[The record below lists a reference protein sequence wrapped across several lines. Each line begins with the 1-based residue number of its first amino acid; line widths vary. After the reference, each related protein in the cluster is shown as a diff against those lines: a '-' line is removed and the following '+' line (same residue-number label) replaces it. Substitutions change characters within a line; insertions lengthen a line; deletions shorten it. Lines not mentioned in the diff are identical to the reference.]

1 MPNYPTEPSGRFV
14 AGTKIFSRAAGASAV
29 LVGALVLTGWLFDIH
44 WLKSV
49 YGDITMKANAALS
62 FLLAGASLWAV
73 GAGEERTLARRVGQA
88 CAAAAV
94 LVGLMTLSEHLF
106 GWNLGIDQLLF
117 TEPPGASATTSPGR
131 MGPLASACF
140 TLAGIALVLLHARRA
155 VSLAQLLSLAVC
167 LLALLPAV
175 GYAYGTEALYGVARY
190 TGIALHTALT
200 LFVFGLGL
208 LSARAGEGPAAVISS
223 SRSGGTVARRLLVAA
238 VCVPLLLGWA
248 RLLAQRAGYF
258 DLGFGTAVLV
268 LSIIIL
274 FTAIIWRSA
283 AKLNDAERKRLA
295 AEAAAREEAEK
306 ASRLKDEF
314 LATVSHELRTPL
326 TAILGWAAMLK
337 KGDIDE
343 ATSEHALSVIERNA
357 KTQAQLIEDLLDV
370 SRIVSGKLR
379 LEVEP
384 TDLASVIKAAADSVR
399 PAADAKGVQM
409 ELALDPAAGHV
420 QGDATRLQQV
430 VWNLLSNA
438 IKFTP
443 QGGTVRVGLECADSA
458 ARVTVSDTGEGIS
471 PEFLPRVF
479 ERFQQ
484 ADGILNRKLG
494 GLGLGLTIVRHIV
507 EMHGG
512 GVEAFSEGAGSG
524 ATFTVTLPLPA
535 ARPNA
540 TPPTLSAESA
550 QMEETPPDTSAAN
563 L

>member
-1 MPNYPTEPSGRFV
+1 MPNCPAEPSGRFV
-14 AGTKIFSRAAGASAV
+14 AGAKIFSRTAGASAV
-29 LVGALVLTGWLFDIH
+29 LVGALVLAGWLFDVH

-49 YGDITMKANAALS
+49 YGDITMKANAALL

-73 GAGEERTLARRVGQA
+73 GAGEERTLARRAWQA

-106 GWNLGIDQLLF
+106 GWNLGIDQLLL

-140 TLAGIALVLLHARRA
+140 TLAGIALMLLHARRA

-200 LFVFGLGL
+200 LFVLGLGL
-208 LSARAGEGPAAVISS
+208 LSARAGEGAAAVISS
-223 SRSGGTVARRLLVAA
+223 SGSGGTVARRLLLAA

-248 RLLAQRAGYF
+248 SLLAQRAGYF
-258 DLGFGTAVLV
+258 DLGFGTAALV
-268 LSIIIL
+268 LSIINL

-283 AKLNDAERKRLA
+283 AKLNDAERKRLV
-295 AEAAAREEAEK
+295 AEAAARDEAEK

-399 PAADAKGVQM
+399 PAGDAKGVQM

-438 IKFTP
+438 IKFAP
-443 QGGTVRVGLECADSA
+443 QGGTVRVGLERADSA

-484 ADGILNRKLG
+484 ADGIIKRDLG

-535 ARPNA
+535 ARTNA
-540 TPPTLSAESA
+540 TPPTLSTESA
-550 QMEETPPDTSAAN
+550 QTEETPPDTSAAN